1 MKMQAI
7 LNALRLE
14 HVEEVIVVEYSID
27 LNLY

>member
-14 HVEEVIVVEYSID
+14 QVEEVIVVEYSID